1 MCTNSASPRPAVR
14 AKPAPFPWAA
24 KVAALCWCSTGR
36 ESLASKCDLRED
48 GTSGNC
54 TFGRTADP
62 KCKFNTSYTT
72 ERGRLHSLASSCF
85 QSFGGATAHWPKR
98 EVPTHELEWLKA
110 PLLHRKRALTT
121 WCPADQPEK
130 WECSGGTRFL
140 ATSLPGQRT
149 LMNV

>member
-14 AKPAPFPWAA
+14 AKLAPSPWAA
-24 KVAALCWCSTGR
+24 KVAASCWCSTGR

-110 PLLHRKRALTT
+110 PLLHRKRALVV
-121 WCPADQPEK
+121 PLRGALLISLRNGNVLE
-130 WECSGGTRFL
+130 EL
-140 ATSLPGQRT
+140 AFWPRVFQARGL
-149 LMNV
+149 